1 MCLNG
6 VTYCVKVKH
15 VQKRLNCGYTLG
27 ACDEQQTEAC
37 NNIYPAD
44 TSISCVCSG
53 KLVSLTVRYI
63 GASNQDIN
71 VNAKKCN
78 VPLLSLSSVTTGDVF
93 TVDASAGGL
102 SYLRKETY
110 FELAG
115 TNFGKIEVPT
125 NCCENPVGKVFF
137 PFEII
142 GWTDTD
148 GNACTDASAREGG
161 QDITDRAVAGRS
173 ASESNTSILGTTPAA
188 LLSTSPNPLERS
200 TNFSFSIPETETAK
214 LEVINLNGESSVL
227 FSGKV
232 QGGVDNNIAFDASN
246 LASGIYFVQLST
258 STLNV
263 RNKIIIIK

>member
-1 MCLNG
+1 
-6 VTYCVKVKH
+6 
-15 VQKRLNCGYTLG
+15 LNCGYTLG

-148 GNACTDASAREGG
+148 GNQCSDASARKGG
-161 QDITDRAVAGRS
+161 QDITDRS